1 MATIR
6 EVAKLAGV
14 SPATVSRVMNGTANV
29 DDEKKN
35 RVLEAIEKTGFQPNQ
50 LARAL
55 FKNSS
60 KLVGLIVP
68 NIDNPFFSEL
78 AKIIEEEA
86 FNRGYHIV
94 LCSSGNNTEKEQNNI
109 HILSQMKADGII
121 LITNGKHTEQM
132 LQKVDLPVV
141 VVDRHMTDGGE
152 IAYIESDH
160 YTGGFL
166 ATEHLYECGCRNI
179 VCLRGPQAYTSGRL
193 RYQGYKD
200 VCKKYKLKEMYIDTA
215 YNYEAGL
222 KSAEL
227 LLEKYPKVD
236 GIFAANDAVAI
247 STYKVLV
254 SKGKRIPDDIQLVG
268 FDDIRFSSLMTPE
281 LTTIRQSLNEMG
293 KLAVEIICN
302 YAEGKPYKK
311 ECVLDVE
318 LIKRETTKR
327 DSLLREEKE
336 KGA

>member
-29 DDEKKN
+29 DDDKKN

-60 KLVGLIVP
+60 RLVGLIVP

-78 AKIIEEEA
+78 ARKIEEEA
-86 FNRGYHIV
+86 FKRGYQIV
-94 LCSSGNNTEKEQNNI
+94 LCSSGNNSDKELSNI
-109 HILSQMKADGII
+109 RMLSRMKADGII
-121 LITNGKHTEQM
+121 LITNGEHTGKMIKET
-132 LQKVDLPVV
+132 DLPVV

-160 YTGGFL
+160 YTGGVL
-166 ATEHLYECGCRNI
+166 ATEHLYECGCRKI
-179 VCLRGPQAYTSGRL
+179 VCLRGPQEYASGRL
-193 RYQGYKD
+193 RFKGYQD
-200 VCKKYKLKEMYIDTA
+200 VCRKYGLEEMYIDTA
-215 YNYEAGL
+215 YTFEAGL

-227 LLEKYPKVD
+227 LMEKYPEAD
-236 GIFAANDAVAI
+236 GIFAANDIVAI
-247 STYKVLV
+247 STYKVLKNHKIKV
-254 SKGKRIPDDIQLVG
+254 PKDVKLVG

-281 LTTIRQSLNEMG
+281 LTTIRQPIGKMG
-293 KLAVEIICN
+293 ELAVDIICN
-302 YAEGKPYKK
+302 YAEGEPYD
-311 ECVLDVE
+311 EACILGVE
-318 LIKRETTKR
+318 LVKRETTK
-327 DSLLREEKE
+327 
-336 KGA
+336 

>member
-29 DDEKKN
+29 DDDKKN

-60 KLVGLIVP
+60 RLVGLIVP

-78 AKIIEEEA
+78 SRKIEEEA
-86 FNRGYHIV
+86 FKRGYHIV
-94 LCSSGNNTEKEQNNI
+94 LCSSGNNSEKELSNI
-109 HILSQMKADGII
+109 SMLSRMKADGII
-121 LITNGKHTEQM
+121 LITNGEHTGQM
-132 LQKVDLPVV
+132 IKDTDLPVV

-160 YTGGFL
+160 YTGGVL
-166 ATEHLYECGCRNI
+166 ATEHLYECGCRKI
-179 VCLRGPQAYTSGRL
+179 ICLRGPQEYASGRL
-193 RYQGYKD
+193 RFKGYQD
-200 VCKKYKLKEMYIDTA
+200 VCRKYGLEEMYIDTA
-215 YNYEAGL
+215 YTFEAGL

-227 LLEKYPKVD
+227 LLEKYPEAD
-236 GIFAANDAVAI
+236 GIFAANDIVAI
-247 STYKVLV
+247 STYKVLKNHKIKV
-254 SKGKRIPDDIQLVG
+254 PKDVKLVG

-281 LTTIRQSLNEMG
+281 LTTIRQPIGKMG
-293 KLAVEIICN
+293 ELAVDIICN
-302 YAEGKPYKK
+302 YAEGKPYD
-311 ECVLDVE
+311 EACILGVE
-318 LIKRETTKR
+318 LIKRETTK
-327 DSLLREEKE
+327 
-336 KGA
+336 

>member
-29 DDEKKN
+29 DDDKKN

-60 KLVGLIVP
+60 RLVGLIVP

-78 AKIIEEEA
+78 ARKIEEEA
-86 FNRGYHIV
+86 FKRGYQIV
-94 LCSSGNNTEKEQNNI
+94 LCSSGNNSDKELSNI
-109 HILSQMKADGII
+109 RMLSRMKADGII
-121 LITNGKHTEQM
+121 LITNGEHTGKMIKET
-132 LQKVDLPVV
+132 DLPVV

-160 YTGGFL
+160 YTGGVL
-166 ATEHLYECGCRNI
+166 ATEHLYECGCRKI
-179 VCLRGPQAYTSGRL
+179 VCLRGPQEYASGRL
-193 RYQGYKD
+193 RFKGYQD
-200 VCKKYKLKEMYIDTA
+200 VCRKYKLEEMYIDTA
-215 YNYEAGL
+215 YTFEAGL

-227 LLEKYPKVD
+227 LLEKYPEAD
-236 GIFAANDAVAI
+236 GIFAANDIVAI
-247 STYKVLV
+247 STYKVLKNHKIKV
-254 SKGKRIPDDIQLVG
+254 PKDVKLVG

-281 LTTIRQSLNEMG
+281 LTTIRQPIGKMG
-293 KLAVEIICN
+293 ELAVDIICN
-302 YAEGKPYKK
+302 YAEGKPYD
-311 ECVLDVE
+311 EACILGVE
-318 LIKRETTKR
+318 LVKRETTK
-327 DSLLREEKE
+327 
-336 KGA
+336 